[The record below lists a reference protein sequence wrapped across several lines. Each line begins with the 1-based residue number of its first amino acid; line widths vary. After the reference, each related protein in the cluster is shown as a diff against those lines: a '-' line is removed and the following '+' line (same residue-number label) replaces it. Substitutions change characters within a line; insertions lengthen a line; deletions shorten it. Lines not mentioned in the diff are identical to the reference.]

1 MTIILAAADERTSR
15 GADRRAALRGR
26 GGCPILRRVM
36 TIRLGIN
43 GMGRIGR
50 LVLRH
55 ALARSADFA
64 GSGAVRKGPAMQVVA
79 ANDLADADELA
90 YLLGHDSVHRYQ
102 LPKAR
107 AEGGALHLG
116 DGSISLFKERD
127 PAKIPWADHG
137 VDIVI
142 EATGKFTTGEQMAGH
157 RANANGPSHVIL
169 AAPGKNVDK
178 TLVVGVNE
186 ESFDPAKDRLVSNAS
201 CTTNALTPV
210 LAVLDRVFGVKW
222 GLVGTTHAY
231 TAGQGLVDGLAGK
244 DLRRGRAA
252 PINIVPTST
261 GAAKA
266 ISEVLPNLKG
276 KCDGTAV
283 RVPVVDGSLYDVVCQ
298 LEGEPT
304 LARVIEALREAAAT
318 EALRGV
324 LDVRKEALVSSDI
337 LGDPHSSIVDV
348 DACMGLGA
356 LVKIVGW
363 YDNEWGYSGRVLDL
377 AAIASNWIV
386 ANRGSKS

>member
-1 MTIILAAADERTSR
+1 MTL
-15 GADRRAALRGR
+15 
-26 GGCPILRRVM
+26 
-36 TIRLGIN
+36 RLGIN

-55 ALARSADFA
+55 ALARSGNFA
-64 GSGAVRKGPAMQVVA
+64 ASGGVRQGPPMQVVA

-90 YLLGHDSVHRYQ
+90 YLLTHDSVHRYQ
-102 LPKAR
+102 LPDAR
-107 AEGGALHLG
+107 AEGGKLHVNG
-116 DGSISLFKERD
+116 GEIALFKEKD
-127 PAKIPWADHG
+127 PAKIPWAAQA

-142 EATGKFTTGEQMAGH
+142 EATGKFTSREGMVGH
-157 RANANGPSHVIL
+157 IQQGGPSHVIL

-178 TLVVGVNE
+178 TIVVGVNE
-186 ESFDPAKDRLVSNAS
+186 ETFDPSKDRLVSNAS

-210 LAVLDRVFGVKW
+210 LAVLDRVFGVRW

-252 PINIVPTST
+252 PMNIVPTST

-266 ISEVLPNLKG
+266 ISEVLPNLRG

-283 RVPVVDGSLYDVVCQ
+283 RVPVVDGSLYDVVCM
-298 LEGEPT
+298 LEGQPT
-304 LARVIEALREAAAT
+304 LERVIDALREAAKG
-318 EALRGV
+318 EQLRGI

-348 DACMGLGA
+348 EACMGLGQ

-363 YDNEWGYSGRVLDL
+363 YDNEWGYAGRVLDL
-377 AAIASNWIV
+377 AAIAGNWIV
-386 ANRGSKS
+386 GQRGSKS

>member
-1 MTIILAAADERTSR
+1 
-15 GADRRAALRGR
+15 
-26 GGCPILRRVM
+26 M

-55 ALARSADFA
+55 ALARSANFA
-64 GSGAVRKGPAMQVVA
+64 GSGAVRKGPPMQVVA
-79 ANDLADADELA
+79 ANDLADAEELA
-90 YLLGHDSVHRYQ
+90 YLLRHDSVHRTN
-102 LPKAR
+102 LPAAKV
-107 AEGGALHLG
+107 EGGALHVEG
-116 DGSISLFKERD
+116 GPIALFKEKD
-127 PAKIPWADHG
+127 PAKIPWAAHG

-142 EATGKFTTGEQMAGH
+142 EATGKFTSREGMAGH
-157 RANANGPSHVIL
+157 RAQEKGPSHVIL

-178 TLVVGVNE
+178 TIVVGVNE
-186 ESFDPAKDRLVSNAS
+186 DTFDPAKDRLISNAS

-210 LAVLDRVFGVKW
+210 LAVLDRVFGVRW

-252 PINIVPTST
+252 PMNIVPTST

-266 ISEVLPNLKG
+266 IAEVLPNLRG

-283 RVPVVDGSLYDVVCQ
+283 RVPVVDGSLYDVVAM
-298 LEGEPT
+298 LEGQPT
-304 LARVIEALREAAAT
+304 LERVIDALREAAAT
-318 EALRGV
+318 DAMRGI
-324 LDVRKEALVSSDI
+324 LDVRKEALVSSDV
-337 LGDPHSSIVDV
+337 LSDPHSSIVDV
-348 DACMGLGA
+348 DACMGLGQ

-363 YDNEWGYSGRVLDL
+363 YDNEWAYAGRVLDL
-377 AAIASNWIV
+377 AALAGAWIA
-386 ANRGSKS
+386 AQGASKA

>member
-1 MTIILAAADERTSR
+1 
-15 GADRRAALRGR
+15 
-26 GGCPILRRVM
+26 
-36 TIRLGIN
+36 
-43 GMGRIGR
+43 MGRIGR

-55 ALARSADFA
+55 ALSRLASFEA
-64 GSGAVRKGPAMQVVA
+64 SGAVRKGPAMQVVA

-90 YLLGHDSVHRYQ
+90 YLLSHDSVHRCG
-102 LPKAR
+102 LPKAH
-107 AEGGALHLG
+107 AEGGALHVG
-116 DGSISLFKERD
+116 GSSIALFKEKD
-127 PAKIPWADHG
+127 PAKIPWAAHG

-142 EATGKFTTGEQMAGH
+142 EATGKFTSREGMAGH
-157 RANANGPSHVIL
+157 RAQENGPSHVIL

-178 TLVVGVNE
+178 TIVVGVNE
-186 ESFDPAKDRLVSNAS
+186 ETFDPAHDRLVSNAS

-210 LAVLDRVFGVKW
+210 LAVLDRVFGVRW

-252 PINIVPTST
+252 PMNIVPTST

-266 ISEVLPNLKG
+266 ISEVLPNLRG

-283 RVPVVDGSLYDVVCQ
+283 RVPVVDGSLYDVVCM
-298 LEGEPT
+298 LEGQPT
-304 LARVIEALREAAAT
+304 LERVLDALREAAKGDAM
-318 EALRGV
+318 RGI

-337 LGDPHSSIVDV
+337 LSDPHSSIVDV
-348 DACMGLGA
+348 EACMGLGQ

-377 AAIASNWIV
+377 AAIAGNWIV
-386 ANRGSKS
+386 AQRGTKA

>member
-1 MTIILAAADERTSR
+1 
-15 GADRRAALRGR
+15 
-26 GGCPILRRVM
+26 M

-55 ALARSADFA
+55 ALARSAGFEA
-64 GSGAVRKGPAMQVVA
+64 SGGVRKGPPLQVVA
-79 ANDLADADELA
+79 ANDLADAEELA
-90 YLLGHDSVHRYQ
+90 YLLSHDSVHRTN

-107 AEGGALHLG
+107 AEGGALHV
-116 DGSISLFKERD
+116 DGASISLFKERD
-127 PAKIPWADHG
+127 PSKIPWAAHD

-142 EATGKFTTGEQMAGH
+142 EATGKFTTGEGMAGH
-157 RANANGPSHVIL
+157 RATKGGPSHVIL

-178 TLVVGVNE
+178 TIVVGVNE
-186 ESFDPAKDRLVSNAS
+186 DALDPEKDRLISNAS

-210 LAVLDRVFGVKW
+210 LSVLDRVFGVRW

-252 PINIVPTST
+252 AQNIVPTST

-266 ISEVLPNLKG
+266 IAEVLPNLRG

-283 RVPVVDGSLYDVVCQ
+283 RVPVVDGSLYDVVAV
-298 LEGEPT
+298 LEGQPT
-304 LARVIEALREAAAT
+304 LERVIDALREAAAS
-318 EALRGV
+318 ESLKGV
-324 LDVRKEALVSSDI
+324 LDVRKEALVSSDV
-337 LGDPHSSIVDV
+337 LSDPHSSIVDV
-348 DACMGLGA
+348 DACMGQGQ

-363 YDNEWGYSGRVLDL
+363 YDNEWGYSGRVIDL
-377 AAIASNWIV
+377 ASILGNWIA
-386 ANRGSKS
+386 ANKDKARA

>member
-1 MTIILAAADERTSR
+1 
-15 GADRRAALRGR
+15 
-26 GGCPILRRVM
+26 M

-55 ALARSADFA
+55 ALARSANFA
-64 GSGAVRKGPAMQVVA
+64 GSGAVRKGPPMQVVA
-79 ANDLADADELA
+79 ANDLADAEELA
-90 YLLGHDSVHRYQ
+90 YLLRHDSVHRTN
-102 LPKAR
+102 LPAAKV
-107 AEGGALHLG
+107 EGGALHVEG
-116 DGSISLFKERD
+116 GPIALFKEKD
-127 PAKIPWADHG
+127 PAKIPWAAHG

-142 EATGKFTTGEQMAGH
+142 EATGKFTSREGMAGH
-157 RANANGPSHVIL
+157 RAQEKGPSHVIL

-178 TLVVGVNE
+178 TIVVGVNE
-186 ESFDPAKDRLVSNAS
+186 DTFDPAKDRLISNAS

-210 LAVLDRVFGVKW
+210 LAVLDRVFGVRW

-252 PINIVPTST
+252 PMNIVPTST

-266 ISEVLPNLKG
+266 IAEVLPNLRG

-283 RVPVVDGSLYDVVCQ
+283 RVPVVDGSLYDVVAM
-298 LEGEPT
+298 LEGQPT
-304 LARVIEALREAAAT
+304 LERVIDALREAAAT
-318 EALRGV
+318 DAMRGI
-324 LDVRKEALVSSDI
+324 LDVRKEALVSSDV
-337 LGDPHSSIVDV
+337 LSDPHSSIVDV
-348 DACMGLGA
+348 DACMGLGQ

-363 YDNEWGYSGRVLDL
+363 YDNEWAYAGRVLDL
-377 AAIASNWIV
+377 AALAGAWIASQG
-386 ANRGSKS
+386 ASKA